1 MPEYP
6 PLLALVLALVLG
18 TAAVECTPRVPPV
31 SPLHNAS
38 DDLLRNATRDDRVVD
53 LGRRRL
59 GDGDDGARTY
69 AWNRCFGPA
78 TAYAGAWFARL
89 PTARTTRFGDSLGME
104 YHDYNL
110 FHEVQS
116 HFCVC
121 VCAIL
126 FVCGR
131 NQHLVE
137 PIVSLALNQLLPL
150 RPAWV
155 SPTVRSFS
163 LFLCAVLYVCGRNQH
178 LVEPIVS
185 HALIQLSPLRPAS
198 VSPTARGRARARVEA
213 LFVASTLKLS
223 LFLRRVHEGGHGR
236 PRIAMKPLAP
246 FEVAVRNVV
255 CETCDC

>member
-1 MPEYP
+1 MAEYP

-38 DDLLRNATRDDRVVD
+38 DDLLRNATRDDRVVG

-121 VCAIL
+121 VCD
-126 FVCGR
+126 FVCSWSKSTPRRTYCIARSESALAPQTRLGLADR
-131 NQHLVE
+131 AIFFSIFVCCFVCLWSKSTPRRTDRVARADSALAPQTRL
-137 PIVSLALNQLLPL
+137 SLAD
-150 RPAWV
+150 
-155 SPTVRSFS
+155 
-163 LFLCAVLYVCGRNQH
+163 
-178 LVEPIVS
+178 
-185 HALIQLSPLRPAS
+185 
-198 VSPTARGRARARVEA
+198 RARARA
-213 LFVASTLKLS
+213 RSCRSSFRRFYTKTLS
-223 LFLRRVHEGGHGR
+223 LSSSRPRGR
-236 PRIAMKPLAP
+236 PRPAADRDEAARAVRGSGTKSC
-246 FEVAVRNVV
+246 VRNV
-255 CETCDC
+255 